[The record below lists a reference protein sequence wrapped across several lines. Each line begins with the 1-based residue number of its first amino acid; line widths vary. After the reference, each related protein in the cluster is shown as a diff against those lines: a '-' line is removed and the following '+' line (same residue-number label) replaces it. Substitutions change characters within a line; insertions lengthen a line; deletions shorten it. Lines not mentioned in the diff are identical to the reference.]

1 MNDRILKVCNE
12 QLTENGV
19 FFLSVSIMDRFLS
32 KVAIDKSYLQL
43 LAVACMFIAS
53 KLTEVVPLDA
63 QKLVTYTESS
73 VTIQEIQVLI
83 SIHND
88 LLVIW
93 YNFRVCL

>member
-1 MNDRILKVCNE
+1 
-12 QLTENGV
+12 
-19 FFLSVSIMDRFLS
+19 MDRFLS

-63 QKLVTYTESS
+63 RKLVTYTESS

-88 LLVIW
+88 LFVIW

>member
-1 MNDRILKVCNE
+1 
-12 QLTENGV
+12 
-19 FFLSVSIMDRFLS
+19 MDRFLS

-73 VTIQEIQVLI
+73 VTIQEIQVII
-83 SIHND
+83 SIHKLSD
-88 LLVIW
+88 LFVIW